1 MEAQGTSCD
10 GFAGREPLLLISRLH
25 RSSHCLFIASNWPLN
40 EYSEWVS
47 CMSYFAIINLRTVL
61 RLISILASR
70 AYWSISIVCGGG
82 NFTAIKHMC
91 ERLKPGLFSSSS
103 GLGTRLNWYFCETTW
118 WNRNCMQHSRFHVN
132 TAKKLSI
139 HNELAIIEMVL
150 NDPSVNLH
158 ELRHS
163 HNYSALQLYTP
174 TW

>member
-1 MEAQGTSCD
+1 
-10 GFAGREPLLLISRLH
+10 
-25 RSSHCLFIASNWPLN
+25 
-40 EYSEWVS
+40 
-47 CMSYFAIINLRTVL
+47 
-61 RLISILASR
+61 
-70 AYWSISIVCGGG
+70 
-82 NFTAIKHMC
+82 
-91 ERLKPGLFSSSS
+91 
-103 GLGTRLNWYFCETTW
+103 
-118 WNRNCMQHSRFHVN
+118 MQHSRFHVN